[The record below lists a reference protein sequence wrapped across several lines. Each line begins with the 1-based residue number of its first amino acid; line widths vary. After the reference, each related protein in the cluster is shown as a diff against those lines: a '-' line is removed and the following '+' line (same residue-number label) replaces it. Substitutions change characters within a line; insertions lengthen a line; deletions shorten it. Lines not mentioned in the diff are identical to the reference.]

1 MAKVKLNHSFNRWY
15 GIDVGQVR
23 GVVTGT
29 VCEREEKLGFADE
42 GEAKGL
48 QRNDQEIIF
57 YINNIL
63 FLHVGNKINE
73 GFDKN

>member
-1 MAKVKLNHSFNRWY
+1 MPIANMAKVKLNHSFNRWY

-29 VCEREEKLGFADE
+29 VCEREEQLWLADQ

-48 QRNDQEIIF
+48 QRNYQEIIF
-57 YINNIL
+57 
-63 FLHVGNKINE
+63 
-73 GFDKN
+73 